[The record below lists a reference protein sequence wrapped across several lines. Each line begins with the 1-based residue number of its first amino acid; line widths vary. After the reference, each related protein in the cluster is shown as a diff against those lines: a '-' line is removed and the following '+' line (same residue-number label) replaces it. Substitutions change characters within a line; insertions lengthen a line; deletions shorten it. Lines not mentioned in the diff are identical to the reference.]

1 VIIISI
7 YKFVIESTLQLT
19 LEDLVPNALIELIE
33 NNVSRS
39 VSYPTILEYGNVV
52 VNELKKQ
59 HNELYLR
66 VKCLDDIISNMKRT
80 YDYDKYS
87 YISKKIITRSIIIEI
102 IVALLLFIP
111 LNISGIFYTINKF
124 GLLLISLIPSIIV
137 SFADLIINN
146 KKNEEKYGSMFD
158 KKSSSIDRMDEINNK
173 EKEMTKISNESSK
186 IYAKLTEEKEY
197 LKSIKKLIDLKSN
210 EINTIIKDTIKLLYP
225 SNDIEGEQKLLLK

>member
-1 VIIISI
+1 MKDVIVEELDLLKKEHKEACDIRDNYTKS
-7 YKFVIESTLQLT
+7 YNEQL
-19 LEDLVPNALIELIE
+19 
-33 NNVSRS
+33 
-39 VSYPTILEYGNVV
+39 VV

-59 HNELYLR
+59 YDELYLR

-137 SFADLIINN
+137 SYADLIINN
-146 KKNEEKYGSMFD
+146 KKNEERYGSTFD
-158 KKSSSIDRMDEINNK
+158 KKSSSINRMNEINNK
-173 EKEMTKISNESSK
+173 EKEMTKISNESNK
-186 IYAKLTEEKEY
+186 IHAKLTKEKEY
-197 LKSIKKLIDLKSN
+197 LKSIKKLIDLKSS
-210 EINTIIKDTIKLLYP
+210 EINTIIRDTINLLYP
-225 SNDIEGEQKLLLK
+225 SSDIEEEQKLSLK

>member
-1 VIIISI
+1 MKDVIVEELDLLKKEHKEACDIRDNYTKS
-7 YKFVIESTLQLT
+7 YNEQL
-19 LEDLVPNALIELIE
+19 
-33 NNVSRS
+33 
-39 VSYPTILEYGNVV
+39 VV

-59 HNELYLR
+59 YDELYLR

-186 IYAKLTEEKEY
+186 IYAKLTEEKDY

-225 SNDIEGEQKLLLK
+225 SNDIEEEQKLLLK